1 MSQGR
6 DSSVFDGVPVL
17 AAVKRLRGGSGW
29 DRGLTAAALR
39 RGSAGQEES
48 RRVRCGSGGGRLL
61 VLGRPGTLFVVA
73 GVCSQATVQD
83 AHQAVGESAEGLVV
97 GGAAGSVLVVERA
110 GSR

>member
-6 DSSVFDGVPVL
+6 DSSVFDCVPVL
-17 AAVKRLRGGSGW
+17 AAVKLCVESGW

-48 RRVRCGSGGGRLL
+48 RRVRFGSGGGRLL